1 MNKKR
6 MERIYIYI
14 YNIYPLPC
22 ILIHVA
28 MRDTIYKIFLLET
41 WLLIIEDNH
50 EKTSKMNKYFEILCS
65 TFERYTSKFE
75 LRYGC

>member
-1 MNKKR
+1 
-6 MERIYIYI
+6 
-14 YNIYPLPC
+14 
-22 ILIHVA
+22 

-65 TFERYTSKFE
+65 TFER
-75 LRYGC
+75 